1 MSCLLLIRLIQ
12 DQAHGAG
19 ERLPLGVLAGKLFAS
34 QRREA
39 IVAGALPFVGQV
51 PRSRDPSFRL
61 QPVERR
67 VERAGLYLQQV
78 LGSPLDMFGNS
89 VTMTRSCEQ
98 RAEDQQIERA
108 LQELHA

>member
-1 MSCLLLIRLIQ
+1 MTPPDPPDPRSSPRRGRTPATWSARWQVVCV
-12 DQAHGAG
+12 
-19 ERLPLGVLAGKLFAS
+19 P

-78 LGSPLDMFGNS
+78 LGSPLDMFGDS
-89 VTMTRSCEQ
+89 VTMIRSCEQ

-108 LQELHA
+108 LQELHE